1 MPFKNR
7 LRKNDV
13 NFCLHAIVWPF
24 CVRYLSNIEKKSQ
37 LSLFSF
43 DTVVQPRLT
52 ELFNQLISRS

>member
-24 CVRYLSNIEKKSQ
+24 CVRYLSNIEKKKPT
-37 LSLFSF
+37 F
-43 DTVVQPRLT
+43 
-52 ELFNQLISRS
+52 LIFFWHSGSTTSYGIIQSIDL